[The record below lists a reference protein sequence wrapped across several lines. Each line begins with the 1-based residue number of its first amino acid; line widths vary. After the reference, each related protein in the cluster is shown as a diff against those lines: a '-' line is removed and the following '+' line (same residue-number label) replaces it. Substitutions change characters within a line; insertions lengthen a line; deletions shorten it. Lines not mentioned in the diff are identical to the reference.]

1 MGLRY
6 SSHQVF
12 STIRLV
18 ALVLIVAGFTSSC
31 KESRKKEAVMPPPPT
46 IAPAQVAPW
55 KDAASKVEEDRGEA
69 TGRKAEVTTPDELK
83 HYSDRRRFL
92 AVQVAEADEQDY
104 DLPHDYAELVEMIRE
119 DNLVEME
126 PVGKDYVLYGVGAN
140 ASDEPFA
147 HYDRASGEN
156 IPLYPNEEAVKEELD
171 RIADSIKEPQA
182 KITKLESELKKL
194 SKRDRKRR
202 SALQSEISDL
212 RKKIAPAATERKQL
226 ESFYKNEE
234 RRKLLFDEWKSLS
247 EIATDFGGK
256 SYDLND
262 AAARRRLKVRLLS
275 FLRPEARDRLLEI
288 AQAYREKFD
297 RPLPVTSLVRPEQYQ
312 VRLSKTNPNATRIS
326 TPPHSTGLA
335 FDIFYYYMTAGEQD
349 FVMSV
354 VAKMKSE
361 GRVEALR
368 ENRNHIHIF
377 AFADGQPPSEDL
389 VGIATGKATPA
400 KQEPKAKPAKKQSK
414 NVKVARSSKSKKS
427 AKTSKVASRQ
437 KKSKPVASARR
448 RR

>member
-1 MGLRY
+1 MGLRD
-6 SSHQVF
+6 SSHRIFTVASLTALLFLAVF
-12 STIRLV
+12 S
-18 ALVLIVAGFTSSC
+18 SSC
-31 KESRKKEAVMPPPPT
+31 KQSQKKEAVMPPPPT
-46 IAPAQVAPW
+46 IAPAEVAPW

-69 TGRKAEVTTPDELK
+69 IGRKAVVNTPEELK

-92 AVQVAEADEQDY
+92 AVQVAEVDEHDY

-147 HYDRASGEN
+147 HYDRETGEN
-156 IPLYPNEEAVKEELD
+156 ILLYPNEEGLKKELD
-171 RIADSIKEPQA
+171 RLAESVKEPQA
-182 KITKLESELKKL
+182 GIAKLESELKKL
-194 SKRDRKRR
+194 TKRDRKRR
-202 SALQSEISDL
+202 AALQSDISEL
-212 RKKIAPAATERKQL
+212 RKKLAPAVAERKRL
-226 ESFYKNEE
+226 EAFYKNEE
-234 RRKLLFDEWKSLS
+234 RRELLFNEWKLLA

-256 SYDLND
+256 SYDLHD
-262 AAARRRLKVRLLS
+262 AAARRKLKVRLLS
-275 FLRPEARDRLLEI
+275 FLRPEARERLLEI
-288 AQAYREKFD
+288 ARAYREEFD

-312 VRLSKTNPNATRIS
+312 VRLSKTNPNATRIAA
-326 TPPHSTGLA
+326 PPHSTGLA
-335 FDIFYYYMTAGEQD
+335 FDIFYYYMTAAEQD
-349 FVMSV
+349 FLMSV
-354 VAKMKSE
+354 IAKMKSE

-377 AFADGQPPSEDL
+377 AFADGQRPSEDL
-389 VGIATGKATPA
+389 IGRATGKATPA
-400 KQEPKAKPAKKQSK
+400 KQESKAKPDKKQSK
-414 NVKVARSSKSKKS
+414 NTKIARSTKSKKA